1 MEIGQDFFHDKSRQR
16 YMKILPQ
23 IREILS
29 FAKFSEYSAEVQDAF
44 IKEFSR
50 QQPLSEYMSL
60 NQKIRTFISED
71 VYNKMPLDVKKFL
84 QKAKGNDLKDAQLL
98 YLSKIPWG
106 IYQVKTKSISDAK
119 DILNQTHSGMTQ
131 VKERILRYIACQK
144 RIGENYGS
152 VLLLVGPPGVGKT
165 SITTAVADAM
175 GRNFTK
181 ISLAGAADADFL
193 RGTSSIYSDSKPG
206 MIIESIIRA
215 ESFTPLILLDEID
228 KMGAST
234 QHGSPE
240 HALLHILDSDRK
252 LFVDDFLSIPVD
264 LSQVIFIATANS
276 TNNLSPILLN
286 RLEIIKLSGYSKK
299 DKLDILYKHVIP
311 RLQSEYLLSEQ
322 EVTLSQKTAEYIID
336 NFTNEPGIRSLEQLI
351 RNIFESI
358 VFYIESGTPYST
370 SLTIGDVSSILG
382 VSTPN
387 RPKKTRKAIRKS
399 DRLIKKRDDLFV

>member
-1 MEIGQDFFHDKSRQR
+1 MGVGQDFFNDKSRLR

-23 IREILS
+23 IRELLTY
-29 FAKFSEYSAEVQDAF
+29 AKFSEYSTEIQDAF

-50 QQPLSEYMSL
+50 QQPPSEYMSL
-60 NQKIRTFISED
+60 NQKIRTFVSED
-71 VYNKMPLDVKKFL
+71 VFNKMPPDIKKFL
-84 QKAKGNDLKDAQLL
+84 QKAKGNDLKDTQLL

-106 IYQVKTKSISDAK
+106 KCQVKVKSISEAK
-119 DILNQTHSGMTQ
+119 DILNKTHSGMTN
-131 VKERILRYIACQK
+131 VKERILKYIACQK
-144 RIGENYGS
+144 RIGTNYGS

-206 MIIESIIRA
+206 MIIESIIKA

-252 LFVDDFLSIPVD
+252 LFVDDFLSMPID

-276 TNNLSPILLN
+276 TNSLSPILLN

-299 DKLDILYKHVIP
+299 DKLDILYEHVIP

-322 EVTLSQKTAEYIID
+322 EVTLPRKTAEYIID

-358 VFYIESGTPYST
+358 VFYIESKTPYSS
-370 SLTIGDVSSILG
+370 SLTPGDVNNILG
-382 VSTPN
+382 ISASNHV
-387 RPKKTRKAIRKS
+387 KKPRKPIEKP
-399 DRLIKKRDDLFV
+399 DKTVKKRDDLFI

>member
-1 MEIGQDFFHDKSRQR
+1 METDQNLFNDKTRQR
-16 YMKILPQ
+16 YMKILPL
-23 IREILS
+23 IRDLLP
-29 FAKFSEYSAEVQDAF
+29 FAKFSEYSTEIQDAF
-44 IKEFSR
+44 IKEFSH
-50 QQPLSEYMSL
+50 QQSLNEYMKL
-60 NQKIRTFISED
+60 NQRIRNFVNED
-71 VYNKMPLDVKKFL
+71 VYNRMPPDVKKFM

-106 IYQVKTKSISDAK
+106 ECQVKAKSISDAK
-119 DILNQTHSGMTQ
+119 DILDQTHSGMTQ

-144 RIGENYGS
+144 RIGANYGS

-165 SITTAVADAM
+165 SITTAIADAM

-206 MIIESIIRA
+206 MIIQSIIKA

-240 HALLHILDSDRK
+240 HALLHILDSDRR
-252 LFVDDFLSIPVD
+252 LFVDDFLGIPID

-276 TNNLSPILLN
+276 TNSLSPILLD

-299 DKLDILYKHVIP
+299 EKLNILYEHVIP
-311 RLQSEYLLSEQ
+311 RLQSEYLLSKQ
-322 EVTLSQKTAEYIID
+322 EVTLPQKTAEYIID

-358 VFYIESGTPYST
+358 VFYIESEIVYAP
-370 SLTIGDVSSILG
+370 SLTVGDINSILG
-382 VSTPN
+382 VSA
-387 RPKKTRKAIRKS
+387 PKRSKKPHKAIGRS
-399 DRLIKKRDDLFV
+399 DVVVKKRDDLFD